1 MKNCIKGLGLFVA
14 ALALLLTPAV
24 AAAAGESG
32 PITFTIVA
40 QQPGT
45 GPYGYAT
52 TMAKFMNEALPEG
65 STVNVIPRGGSMAN
79 PTTLNM
85 GKADVGISASCAAQ
99 WAWDGFEE
107 VYGKH
112 GKHRDIRYVTV
123 GQMNVNFTF
132 VIARKDYVEKT
143 GNDTLEKA
151 LNAKDM
157 PRIAMKPPGS
167 VVPPIISG
175 LFEVLGKSL
184 EDYRKADKLIQVQ
197 PAQIGEMLKD
207 GRVDLYFECTTLSH
221 PTVTEIC
228 LTTDIV
234 FLPISDEVVKKM
246 NAFGMF
252 PTTMKAGSYKH
263 LDADYPTTATGGNIM
278 AWSGADEEAVYLLTK
293 ALIERREQLVE
304 ENPQLRTWDPEND
317 HDRTGIPIPLHPGAE
332 RYYRE
337 IGWIQ

>member
-1 MKNCIKGLGLFVA
+1 MRKRIQGWLICACVSGLLA
-14 ALALLLTPAV
+14 ASWTG
-24 AAAAGESG
+24 AGEG
-32 PITFTIVA
+32 GDPVTFTIVA

-52 TMAKFMNEALPEG
+52 TMAKFMTEALPAG

-107 VYGKH
+107 VYGRH
-112 GKHRDIRYVTV
+112 GRHRDIRYVTV
-123 GQMNVNFTF
+123 GQMNVNYTF
-132 VIARKDYVEKT
+132 VIARREYVEKT

-151 LNAKDM
+151 LNAAEM

-175 LFEVLGKSL
+175 LFQVMGRTL
-184 EDYRKADKLIQVQ
+184 EEYRKADRLIQVQ

-228 LTTDIV
+228 LTTDVV
-234 FLPISDEVVKKM
+234 FLPLPEKAIHDM

-252 PTTMKAGSYKH
+252 PTTLEAGSYKG
-263 LDADYPTTATGGNIM
+263 LDADYPSTATGGNIL

-293 ALIERREQLVE
+293 ALIERRDQLIE

-337 IGWIQ
+337 RGWIK